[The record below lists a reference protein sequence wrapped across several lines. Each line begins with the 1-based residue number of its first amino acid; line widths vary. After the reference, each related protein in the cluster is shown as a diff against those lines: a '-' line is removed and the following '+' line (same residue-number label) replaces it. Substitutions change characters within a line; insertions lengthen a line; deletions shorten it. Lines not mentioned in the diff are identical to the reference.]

1 MNYGALKPQ
10 KIYWTTA
17 EVEALTGVPSH
28 TLRYWE
34 KTLSFLKVPRNRAG
48 RRSWRSQEI
57 EFIKALK
64 LLLEEKGLSVAEA
77 GEEAK
82 DSYKLRLP
90 LKAKKD
96 DSPSPILADDTPAA
110 SKDIPQIDTALDEKR
125 ALQKT
130 VAEISQKAIAT
141 KDIGMGE
148 VRPLKRTPDPEVLRS
163 LRAEVLAA
171 IEELKQNSSSSKK
184 F

>member
-10 KIYWTTA
+10 KIYWTTV

-90 LKAKKD
+90 LKVKKD
-96 DSPSPILADDTPAA
+96 DSPTILADDTP
-110 SKDIPQIDTALDEKR
+110 SEDILQIDAVLDEKR
-125 ALQKT
+125 SLKKN
-130 VAEISQKAIAT
+130 VAEIPQEKTITT
-141 KDIGMGE
+141 KDLGMGG
-148 VRPLKRTPDPEVLRS
+148 VRPLKRTPDPEVLRN

-171 IEELKQNSSSSKK
+171 IEELKQNSSSSKNL
-184 F
+184 